1 MTFRRAPLVCAGP
14 LALLL
19 LAGRAEAQ
27 AAKVSSTGEYQA
39 TLTCSGAVADVP
51 GPNGESYTSAGV
63 QVWDTTAKLL
73 SRPSITCGA
82 TTVVG
87 GAGAAKM
94 LWLVFV
100 VDKKYALV
108 KQCESAPDTPVSGG
122 RFTCKAGGNLSATL
136 TLKPRQP

>member
-1 MTFRRAPLVCAGP
+1 MMTRRAPLACAAS
-14 LALLL
+14 LALVL
-19 LAGRAEAQ
+19 LAGRADAQ

-82 TTVVG
+82 TTVIG
-87 GAGAAKM
+87 GAGAATVQ
-94 LWLVFV
+94 WFIF
-100 VDKKYALV
+100 

>member
-1 MTFRRAPLVCAGP
+1 MMTRRAPLACAAS
-14 LALLL
+14 LALVL
-19 LAGRAEAQ
+19 LAGRADAQ

-82 TTVVG
+82 TTVIG
-87 GAGAAKM
+87 GAGAATVQ
-94 LWLVFV
+94 WFIFVF
-100 VDKKYALV
+100 DKKYALV